1 MKEIHITSKEE
12 GQRMDKIL
20 GKYLNQAP
28 ASFLYKMLRKKNI
41 KLNGKKAD
49 GKEKLKDGDIIT
61 LYLSDD
67 TIDKFQKTEA
77 VHITNKE
84 NTGSDR
90 LTGALG
96 QKTRKSTCT
105 CEPLEIIFENEHIL
119 LMNKPAGILSQ
130 KALKNDISINEQMIS
145 YCLEKGLVTEE
156 ELKIRKPSVTNR
168 LDRNTTG
175 IIAAG
180 ISIKGLIFLSELF
193 HNRNLEK
200 YYFTIVKGR
209 ITRPMTLKGYLKK
222 DSRTN
227 QAAVKSQKQNKD
239 DSYIE
244 TSCKPIQYTEQ
255 YTLLKVRL
263 VTGKSHQIRA
273 HLAFIG
279 HPILGDEKYGDHKLN
294 LYWKREAGL
303 TCQLLHS
310 GILIFPELTGEWQSL
325 SGQRFEARKP
335 KQFLEIEQKI
345 FQQKRII

>member
-61 LYLSDD
+61 LYLADD

-77 VHITNKE
+77 FPITNKE
-84 NTGSDR
+84 NPGSEHVI
-90 LTGALG
+90 GAR
-96 QKTRKSTCT
+96 TRKNRKIEESVGT
-105 CEPLEIIFENEHIL
+105 CELPEIIFENEHIL
-119 LMNKPAGILSQ
+119 FMNKPAGILSQ
-130 KALKNDISINEQMIS
+130 KASKNDISINEQMIA

-180 ISIKGLIFLSELF
+180 ISIKGLTFLSELF
-193 HNRNLEK
+193 RNRNLEK
-200 YYFTIVKGR
+200 YYFTIVKGK
-209 ITRPMTLKGYLKK
+209 MTQPAALKGYLKK
-222 DSRTN
+222 DNRTN
-227 QAAVKSQKQNKD
+227 QVTVKSKKENKD

-244 TSCKPIQYTEQ
+244 TIYEPIRYTEQ

-263 VTGKSHQIRA
+263 VTGKPHQIRA

-294 LYWKREAGL
+294 LYWKKEAGL

-325 SGQRFEARKP
+325 SGRRFEAPKP
-335 KQFLEIEQKI
+335 KQFLQIEQKI
-345 FQQKRII
+345 F